1 MTERFTL
8 VISWLDLDCS
18 PEARSQ
24 QQKEDVCKDGRES
37 EVNFELNPKLE
48 VDVTLGA
55 LFELPITRIFYRS
68 VAKVGHD
75 TELIHQDEERSDDN
89 YD

>member
-37 EVNFELNPKLE
+37 EVNFELNPELE
-48 VDVTLGA
+48 VDVALGA
-55 LFELPITRIFYRS
+55 LFKLSIVGS

-75 TELIHQDEERSDDN
+75 TEL
-89 YD
+89 